1 MPSKKEISLLP
12 DQENVNSFSAR
23 FIRWISTAGR
33 FVLVLTELVVISAFL
48 SRFWLD
54 RQNSDLS
61 ETIRQQKAILNSTGD
76 FEQDYRLLV
85 SRLNNIRDNYATRP
99 VFSDKILSVVKSTPA
114 TITFAN
120 FSLSPSESGQINAN
134 LNVIAYQEDS
144 LVDFI
149 TNLKLNPDI
158 SSVNINQISKK
169 EKENQYQANIN
180 LVFQKVDPAKNEP
193 I

>member
-120 FSLSPSESGQINAN
+120 FSLSPSESGQISAN